1 MAQYTNSTPNSNDW
15 ELYFQP
21 SPYSKCLVI
30 LIILFYGL
38 KIQLQKLNH
47 RRNVNLIKEFKK
59 KVVHMLVTL
68 MNWCAY
74 MQDYDDAI
82 IEKHVVNAKVIP
94 YENKTIVKPE
104 RREEDKHPWDIA
116 QEIVAEQRQAA
127 LAIKWAIRPLETL
140 MDEQFLIILHAI
152 EEITDV
158 TPLREAAIQLPKK
171 IYEIVKLHE
180 QLMTIPAELTDQL
193 VFDDSKTYYYSGIE
207 SLCRLIKS
215 IQQGQRTTL
224 VSLAKIIQEQ
234 RDEIEKYQTRL
245 KLPEEV
251 RQLQL
256 GMEIK
261 MEKLK
266 KHVNTHLERMDKK
279 TSVASVTISEIRS
292 QIHRLENTIEGNF
305 EYIPEPD
312 SPSWVFPG
320 DIVEL
325 HAPEDDIIFHDEG
338 DSETSPNRQHQQE
351 ESLTI
356 SGEIQEEHG
365 NIPHGLSPL
374 RQYIPAGAEG
384 DETNSS
390 TSTYEEEETVEEG
403 LANYFSNPSYRAANP
418 DLLEPI
424 DSEEDWGDVPPVL
437 LPLQRPQELPQ
448 PTARFEKRQRYLQRR
463 RERRRQNWWARNHDQ
478 NHRNH

>member
-1 MAQYTNSTPNSNDW
+1 MAQYTNSTLNSNDW

-21 SPYSKCLVI
+21 SPYSECLVI

-47 RRNVNLIKEFKK
+47 QRNVNIIKEFKE

-74 MQDYDDAI
+74 MQDYDDAT

-94 YENKTIVKPE
+94 YENKTVVKPE
-104 RREEDKHPWDIA
+104 RREEDKHPWNIA
-116 QEIVAEQRQAA
+116 QEIMAEQRQAA
-127 LAIKWAIRPLETL
+127 LAIKWAVLPLETL
-140 MDEQFLIILHAI
+140 MDKQFLRILHAI

-180 QLMTIPAELTDQL
+180 QLTMIPAELTDQL
-193 VFDDSKTYYYSGIE
+193 IFDVSKTYYYSVIE

-234 RDEIEKYQTRL
+234 RDEIEKYQTLL
-245 KLPEEV
+245 KLPEEM

-256 GMEIK
+256 GMEIR

-279 TSVASVTISEIRS
+279 TSVASVTLSEIRS
-292 QIHRLENTIEGNF
+292 QIHRLENTVEGNF
-305 EYIPEPD
+305 EHIPEPD

-338 DSETSPNRQHQQE
+338 DSETPPNRQQQQE
-351 ESLTI
+351 ENLTI
-356 SGEIQEEHG
+356 NGEIQEEHG
-365 NIPHGLSPL
+365 NIPHGLSPP
-374 RQYIPAGAEG
+374 RQYVPAGAEE

-390 TSTYEEEETVEEG
+390 TSTCEEEETVEEG

-437 LPLQRPQELPQ
+437 LSLQTPQELPQ
-448 PTARFEKRQRYLQRR
+448 STARFEKRQRYLQRR
-463 RERRRQNWWARNHDQ
+463 RERRRQNWW
-478 NHRNH
+478 

>member
-1 MAQYTNSTPNSNDW
+1 MTQYTNSTPNSNDW
-15 ELYFQP
+15 ELHFQP
-21 SPYSKCLVI
+21 SSYSECLVI

-47 RRNVNLIKEFKK
+47 QRNVNLIKGFKE

-74 MQDYDDAI
+74 MQDYDDAT

-94 YENKTIVKPE
+94 YENKTVVKPE

-127 LAIKWAIRPLETL
+127 LAVKWAVLPLETS

-158 TPLREAAIQLPKK
+158 TPLRVAAIQLPKK
-171 IYEIVKLHE
+171 IYEIVKLHG
-180 QLMTIPAELTDQL
+180 QLTTIPAELTDQL
-193 VFDDSKTYYYSGIE
+193 VFDVSKTYYYSVIE

-224 VSLAKIIQEQ
+224 VSLAKIVQEQ
-234 RDEIEKYQTRL
+234 RDEIDKYQTLL
-245 KLPEEV
+245 KLPEEM

-256 GMEIK
+256 R

-266 KHVNTHLERMDKK
+266 KHVNTHLERVDKK
-279 TSVASVTISEIRS
+279 TSVASVTLSEIRS
-292 QIHRLENTIEGNF
+292 QIHRLENTMEGNF
-305 EYIPEPD
+305 EHIPELD
-312 SPSWVFPG
+312 NPSWVFPG

-325 HAPEDDIIFHDEG
+325 HAPEDDIIFHDE
-338 DSETSPNRQHQQE
+338 DYSEIPLDRHQQQE
-351 ESLTI
+351 ESLIT
-356 SGEIQEEHG
+356 SGEIQEEQG
-365 NIPHGLSPL
+365 NIPHGLSPP

-384 DETNSS
+384 DEINSS
-390 TSTYEEEETVEEG
+390 SSTCDEEETVEEG
-403 LANYFSNPSYRAANP
+403 LACYFSNPSYRAANP
-418 DLLEPI
+418 ALLEPI

-437 LPLQRPQELPQ
+437 LPLKTPQEPPQ
-448 PTARFEKRQRYLQRR
+448 PTARFKKRQRYLQRR
-463 RERRRQNWWARNHDQ
+463 RERRRQSWWGRNHDQ
-478 NHRNH
+478 NHLNH